1 MLSSELLWLPMMTSG
16 LYTNPTPLSLLC
28 LLPPIQHL
36 LFSPVHGP
44 GIVVVDSPLMLKW
57 SWSRA
62 GESCAIV
69 LFHRMYPYSRSCVA
83 IIGKKFFRF
92 WFSPT
97 PVHTPHASRNCPHR
111 WQPEQNGSPSEKQQ
125 QPPAPIHGFLSTDRH
140 SLCVLRVASVMQAHY
155 YPILQSI
162 GREPFFTCAKVIDI
176 FNFNFYL
183 L

>member
-28 LLPPIQHL
+28 LHPPIQHL

-69 LFHRMYPYSRSCVA
+69 LFHRMFLYSRSCFA

-125 QPPAPIHGFLSTDRH
+125 PPAPIHGLLSTAT
-140 SLCVLRVASVMQAHY
+140 LCVYFASLRSCK
-155 YPILQSI
+155 PIIIQYFNRSA
-162 GREPFFTCAKVIDI
+162 GEPFFTCAKVIDI